1 MTQPMSIYE
10 LHLGSWKNMPGER
23 PMYRELADALA
34 DYCTDMG
41 YTHIEIMPVT
51 EYPLDASWGYQVT
64 GYYAPTSR
72 YGDPDDFKYFVDRL
86 HEAGLAVIMD
96 WVPAHFPKDE
106 HGLRRFDGTPLF
118 ECKEARMAEH
128 PEWGTMIFDYASDQ
142 VRASSYPRRACSLRS
157 TTSTAYASTR

>member
-1 MTQPMSIYE
+1 
-10 LHLGSWKNMPGER
+10 
-23 PMYRELADALA
+23 
-34 DYCTDMG
+34 MG

-106 HGLRRFDGTPLF
+106 HGL
-118 ECKEARMAEH
+118 AQ
-128 PEWGTMIFDYASDQ
+128 I
-142 VRASSYPRRACSLRS
+142 
-157 TTSTAYASTR
+157 